1 MEPQTA
7 SNSNM
12 LKELLSEN
20 NISTIT
26 QAYPIIIKKLP
37 ERVAFF
43 IYQY

>member
-1 MEPQTA
+1 MVPQTA

-12 LKELLSEN
+12 LKVLLSDN
-20 NISTIT
+20 NISRIA
-26 QAYPIIIKKLP
+26 QAYLIIKKPP